1 MKNTSADN
9 SALIV
14 LACIF
19 ALVIVGGI
27 AVLYYAVYI
36 SPKRKQSKTYVSTDI
51 VHVTRLVEIIEES
64 IGLIEITKDPDTF
77 FSRIDLIFENIEKIS
92 LHDTQVSEKYLRYM
106 QENMRKLESGCFDR
120 YVEKARSQLKTE
132 NGVQKRIEKYKSI
145 ADNSSY
151 NYYLKMLDS
160 EEV

>member
-14 LACIF
+14 LAFIF

-36 SPKRKQSKTYVSTDI
+36 SPKKKQSKTYDAA
-51 VHVTRLVEIIEES
+51 RLVEIIEES